1 MRKFEKKCGR
11 DRHATDDIIRRRK
24 DEIFMPDIQG
34 KIYIL
39 LFNNCY

>member
-1 MRKFEKKCGR
+1 MEVCGR

-24 DEIFMPDIQG
+24 DAIFMPDSQG

-39 LFNNCY
+39 VFNKSY